1 MPRLGLLHPGC
12 CVMCEEIT
20 PPFPATDFNASM
32 LILPPFPTGVI
43 SSYFGKGGKI
53 SIEVIAVSRVEWIG
67 SPTPSLDLCS
77 EAIGLRRRLHRYH
90 RKPRR

>member
-53 SIEVIAVSRVEWIG
+53 SIEVIAVSRVEWFG
-67 SPTPSLDLCS
+67 SPTPSLDFVLGGHWP
-77 EAIGLRRRLHRYH
+77 APTLAPLPQ
-90 RKPRR
+90 KPRR